1 MVRKIKKETNNISPI
16 FIKMKDNEYIIN
28 FDNETPIILERYYK
42 GIDFIEEDNLI
53 EAEMIFKNLVNYVR
67 GFYDGIVA
75 LINIF
80 SEKSDIPNISKVFNI
95 GIKDFNLILKTL
107 PADAKLPFS
116 YSSNKGILKFL
127 YKLGIRQLNLK
138 KIDDSIET
146 FSKLLALNPNDEFDC
161 KEVLAQLYFEKKNY
175 TKILDLHSN
184 NSYFI
189 FNKILAHLYLN
200 NTKEA
205 INLIKNLN
213 FEELKIYSYLKNNE
227 SHLENYFDYKP
238 LSITNSKEKFYWN
251 NFYRYWN
258 SHDFL
263 ELLKENSPK
272 NDISSN
278 TSDFFET
285 FEYYLQEQDLKEITI
300 KNHIENVRIF
310 DTSIENINLVIN
322 KLNEVKSSYSST
334 AFSKIITSLNK
345 YYSFSIKNKKIV
357 KNYKELIKA
366 TTQA

>member
-1 MVRKIKKETNNISPI
+1 MVRKLKKEINNITPI

-28 FDNETPIILERYYK
+28 FDKETPIILERYYK
-42 GIDFIEEDNLI
+42 AIDFIEEDNLI
-53 EAEMIFKNLVNYVR
+53 DAERIFKNLINYVR

-80 SEKSDIPNISKVFNI
+80 SEKGDIPNISKIFNI
-95 GIKDFNLILKTL
+95 GIKDFKLISKTL
-107 PADAKLPFS
+107 PEGANLPFS
-116 YSSNKGILKFL
+116 YSSNKGLLKFL

-138 KIDDSIET
+138 KIDDSIEI
-146 FSKLLALNPNDEFDC
+146 FSKLLALNPRDEFDC

-175 TKILDLHSN
+175 IKILDLDSN

-205 INLIKNLN
+205 IRLINNLN
-213 FEELKIYSYLKNNE
+213 SEELKIYSYLKNNE
-227 SHLENYFDYKP
+227 FYLENYFDYKP
-238 LSITNSKEKFYWN
+238 LSITDSKEKFYWT

-258 SHDFL
+258 SQDFL
-263 ELLKENSPK
+263 ELLEKNSPE
-272 NDISSN
+272 NNISEN
-278 TSDFFET
+278 TSNFFET
-285 FEYYLQEQDLKEITI
+285 FEHYLQEQDLKEITI
-300 KNHIENVRIF
+300 KNHIENVNIF
-310 DTSIENINLVIN
+310 DSSIENINLVVN
-322 KLNEVKSSYSST
+322 KLNEIKSNYSST

-345 YYSFSIKNKKIV
+345 YYSFSIENKEIV

-366 TTQA
+366 TI

>member
-1 MVRKIKKETNNISPI
+1 MVRKIKKEINNITPI

-28 FDNETPIILERYYK
+28 FDKETPLILERYYK

-53 EAEMIFKNLVNYVR
+53 EAEMIFKNLINYVR

-80 SEKSDIPNISKVFNI
+80 SEKGDIPNISKVFNI

-146 FSKLLALNPNDEFDC
+146 FLKLLALNPNDEFDC

-175 TKILDLHSN
+175 TKILELDSN
-184 NSYFI
+184 NNYFI
-189 FNKILAHLYLN
+189 FNKILSHLYLN
-200 NTKEA
+200 NIEEA
-205 INLIKNLN
+205 VNLIKNLN
-213 FEELKIYSYLKNNE
+213 SGELKIYSYFKNND
-227 SHLENYFDYKP
+227 SYLKNYFDYKP
-238 LSITNSKEKFYWN
+238 LSMTDSKEKFYWN

-263 ELLKENSPK
+263 ELLKKNSPK
-272 NDISSN
+272 NDISSS
-278 TSDFFET
+278 TSDYFET
-285 FEYYLQEQDLKEITI
+285 FEHYLQEQDLKETTI
-300 KNHIENVRIF
+300 KTHIENVKIF
-310 DTSIENINLVIN
+310 NNSIENINLVVN
-322 KLNEVKSSYSST
+322 KLNEIKSNYSFT
-334 AFSKIITSLNK
+334 AFSRIITSLNK
-345 YYSFSIKNKKIV
+345 YYSFSIENKEIV
-357 KNYKELIKA
+357 KNYKELIKS